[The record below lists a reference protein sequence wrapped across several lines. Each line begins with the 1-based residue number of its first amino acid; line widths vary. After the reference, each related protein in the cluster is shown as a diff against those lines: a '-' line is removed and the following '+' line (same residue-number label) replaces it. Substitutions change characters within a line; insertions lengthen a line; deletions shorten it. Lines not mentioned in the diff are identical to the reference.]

1 MATSNLYRT
10 GEAPAQ
16 TGKGHG
22 TDALGPSDSSDSGSD
37 VVGGPGLG
45 SDVEDRFDDDPA
57 VHPHGNAA
65 NRTAGADLGDVNLD
79 SDTDS
84 TGTGERRAAGHE
96 PVIREGGDLMPDA
109 IRDVHDPEVDT
120 PIDDENFEHATGLA
134 GENDD
139 ADAPDAVELDEAPID
154 PQPGSRDV
162 PVQSPTGGG
171 TDWSDNM
178 RRSRPTYKGKR
189 VPGQHRS

>member
-109 IRDVHDPEVDT
+109 IHDIHHPDVDT
-120 PIDDENFEHATGLA
+120 PIDDENFERATGLA

-139 ADAPDAVELDEAPID
+139 ADAPDAIDLDEAPID

-162 PVQSPTGGG
+162 PVHSPTEGG

-178 RRSRPTYKGKR
+178 RRSRPTYKGKH

>member
-22 TDALGPSDSSDSGSD
+22 TEALGPSDSSDTGSD
-37 VVGGPGLG
+37 VVCGPGLG

-65 NRTAGADLGDVNLD
+65 NRTAGADLGDVELD

-84 TGTGERRAAGHE
+84 TGTGERRAAGHDF
-96 PVIREGGDLMPDA
+96 VTREGGDLMPDTV
-109 IRDVHDPEVDT
+109 RDVRDPGVET
-120 PIDDENFEHATGLA
+120 LLDDEAFEHATGLA

-139 ADAPDAVELDEAPID
+139 ADAPDAVDLDEAPIE
-154 PQPGSRDV
+154 PQPGTRDV
-162 PVQSPTGGG
+162 PVQSPSGG
-171 TDWSDNM
+171 TDWSDDM
-178 RRSRPTYKGKR
+178 RRNRPTYKGKR

>member
-45 SDVEDRFDDDPA
+45 SDVEDRIDEDPA

-65 NRTAGADLGDVNLD
+65 NLSLIHI
-79 SDTDS
+79 S
-84 TGTGERRAAGHE
+84 E
-96 PVIREGGDLMPDA
+96 P
-109 IRDVHDPEVDT
+109 T
-120 PIDDENFEHATGLA
+120 
-134 GENDD
+134 
-139 ADAPDAVELDEAPID
+139 
-154 PQPGSRDV
+154 
-162 PVQSPTGGG
+162 
-171 TDWSDNM
+171 
-178 RRSRPTYKGKR
+178 RPY
-189 VPGQHRS
+189 

>member
-10 GEAPAQ
+10 GESPAQ

-45 SDVEDRFDDDPA
+45 SDVEDRFDEDPA
-57 VHPHGNAA
+57 VRPHGNAA
-65 NRTAGADLGDVNLD
+65 NRTAGADLGDANLD

-84 TGTGERRAAGHE
+84 TGTGERLAAGHE

-109 IRDVHDPEVDT
+109 VHDLNDPNAES
-120 PIDDENFEHATGLA
+120 PIDDAQFEHATELA

-139 ADAPDAVELDEAPID
+139 ADAPDAVDLDDTPID
-154 PQPGSRDV
+154 HQPGARDL
-162 PVQSPTGGG
+162 PLRSPTGG

-178 RRSRPTYKGKR
+178 RRSRPTNKGR
-189 VPGQHRS
+189 GVPGKHRE